1 MSLANLTE
9 EEKNI
14 LLQLSYIDLPNDIWV
29 SDQNPIKI
37 GDFLAE
43 VDLEQRGLQKERYD
57 NIDAFLK
64 NNPDSP
70 LHTIQ
75 LVQYQNHNPTPYNNS
90 DLNSKSK
97 SESGFVGYGFK
108 DSDGNAT
115 ALFRGS
121 EDMKDPVHFDTDWKS
136 NIEAGIGYEIQQQR
150 EADAFYGKLTTGLDG
165 QILLLG
171 HSKGGNLATYV
182 YVNNLGDKVVAYVLN
197 GAPIY
202 WNNLTTEQKKAMM
215 GDRYT
220 FVVYEGDIVSQTGV
234 APYVD
239 KIVEIKKDP
248 SEYMLGEDKD
258 FFYPHYETSAEF
270 DENGN
275 YKNYRDGTSLPR
287 ATSNVIMLKLSEVI
301 DRFKLTYH
309 IGKAMAEAT
318 IKVIISIKKG
328 IEAVASYIKE
338 QVINYVKKTIN
349 AGLNL
354 IKAVGDYF
362 DNLVKNVTSFF
373 VNVIKKIG
381 GYFPVEPY
389 LKVNI
394 DRLYYYAQRLE
405 SIKRRVSALNDKIDS
420 LYWEVDLLDMRH
432 VLSADILTSFSI
444 RLNQNINYLNTAARL
459 LDSNETKL
467 VGKARIIR

>member
-1 MSLANLTE
+1 MSLTNLTE

-14 LLQLSYIDLPNDIWV
+14 LLQLSYIDLPTDIWV
-29 SDQNPIKI
+29 SDQAPITI
-37 GDFLAE
+37 GDFLSE
-43 VDLEQRGLQKERYD
+43 VDLEQREVQKERFT
-57 NIDAFLK
+57 NIDTFLK

-70 LHTIQ
+70 LHNIE
-75 LVQYQNHNPTPYNNS
+75 LVQYQNHNPTNYNNS
-90 DLNSKSK
+90 DVNSKTK

-108 DSDGNAT
+108 DSEGNAT
-115 ALFRGS
+115 AVFRGS

-136 NIEAGIGYEIQQQR
+136 NIKAGIGYEIQQQR
-150 EADAFYGKLTTGLDG
+150 EADAFYQKLTTGLDG
-165 QILLLG
+165 QVLLLG

-202 WNNLTTEQKKAMM
+202 WNNLTDEQKKALR

-220 FVVYEGDIVSQTGV
+220 FVVYEGDVVSQTGV

-275 YKNYRDGTSLPR
+275 YKNFREGTSLPR
-287 ATSNVIMLKLSEVI
+287 ATSNVIMLKLTELV
-301 DRFKLTYH
+301 DKFKLAYH

-318 IKVIISIKKG
+318 MKVIHSIQKG
-328 IEAVASYIKE
+328 IEKAANYIKE
-338 QVINYVKKTIN
+338 QIITYVKKTIK
-349 AGLNL
+349 AGMDL

-362 DNLVKNVTSFF
+362 DNLVKDVTSF
-373 VNVIKKIG
+373 VINIIKKLG

-389 LKVNI
+389 LRVNL

-405 SIKRRVSALNDKIDS
+405 RIKRRVSALNDQIDS

-432 VLSADILTSFSI
+432 VLSADILTSFTY

-459 LDSNETKL
+459 LESSETKL